1 MEYGIRQLAALAGVS
16 ARTLRYYHQIGLLP
30 PARVGE
36 NGYRYYGPEQVD
48 LLQQILFYR
57 RRGFELEAIR
67 ALVYQPGFD
76 RLAALQ
82 GHLAQL
88 TAQRGQ
94 LDALIRTVNDTIASM
109 KGETEMND
117 EQKFAAFKQ
126 ALVDQNETDYGP
138 EVRAKY
144 GDEAADAANQKMLS
158 MTEADYRH
166 FKELEQKILL
176 ALRQAVAAGQDPAGE
191 AGRAVAALH
200 AEWLRMSWH
209 KYQPAM
215 HLGVADMYL
224 ADERFTAYYD
234 GECPGCAEF
243 LNKAVHHWV
252 KAE

>member
-36 NGYRYYGPEQVD
+36 NGYRYYGPAQVD

-57 RRGFELEAIR
+57 QRGFELEAVR

-82 GHLAQL
+82 EHLARL
-88 TAQRGQ
+88 TAQRDG
-94 LDALIRTVNDTIASM
+94 LDALIRTVNNTIASM
-109 KGETEMND
+109 KGEIEMSD

-126 ALVDQNETDYGP
+126 NLVAQNEAQYGA

-144 GDEAADAANQKMLS
+144 GDPAADAANQALLN
-158 MTEADYRH
+158 MTEAEYRH
-166 FKELEQKILL
+166 FKELEENILQ
-176 ALRQAVAAGQDPAGE
+176 ALRQAVAAGADPAGE

-215 HLGVADMYL
+215 HLGLVDLYL
-224 ADERFTAYYD
+224 ADERFAAYYN
-234 GECPGCAEF
+234 GGCPGCAEF
-243 LNKAVHHWV
+243 LNRAVHHWV
-252 KAE
+252 RAE